1 MEGSLQSVVGAL
13 LLLVGDTLKSV
24 KGVLL
29 LLVSGLTVRRLRIIT
44 LGTRPLVI
52 REGIIT
58 LEGGPSN
65 CWKEVPTISRRVS
78 TVRRRPPKTVVI
90 ALF

>member
-24 KGVLL
+24 DRVLL

-44 LGTRPLVI
+44 LGMRPLVI

-58 LEGGPSN
+58 VEERPS
-65 CWKEVPTISRRVS
+65 
-78 TVRRRPPKTVVI
+78 KTV
-90 ALF
+90 